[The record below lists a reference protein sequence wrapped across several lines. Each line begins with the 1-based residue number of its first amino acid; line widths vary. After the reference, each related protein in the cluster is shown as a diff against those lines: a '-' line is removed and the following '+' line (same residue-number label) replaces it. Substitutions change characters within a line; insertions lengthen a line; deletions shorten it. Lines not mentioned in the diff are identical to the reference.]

1 MSLESPPWAMKPATT
16 NTYTCDN
23 QQQTDSA
30 DDVNVYIFRARRSKG
45 PTDHLGSLPIVVSLI
60 YIGSF
65 VQSIATD
72 FAISESTS
80 SSGEQFSLDFT
91 VK

>member
-1 MSLESPPWAMKPATT
+1 MGNGRANMSLESPPWAMKPATT

-60 YIGSF
+60 
-65 VQSIATD
+65 
-72 FAISESTS
+72 
-80 SSGEQFSLDFT
+80 
-91 VK
+91 